1 MRLYLCTADWVLLTR
16 RLKCS
21 SFFCRE
27 PPWNLPEG
35 FAVPFDFQTSSRG
48 FLNRLYSYSLL
59 VHDIDH
65 EISLSCFGSSLLW
78 ELPAP
83 GGTAVRAVS
92 SWYLRLQCALADRHE
107 AYPPPARLGLV
118 ERGKQKRNNLRMRRA
133 KRKGRKRI
141 NQTRESGLRKMRKST
156 LGVAGGTWNTRTST
170 M

>member
-1 MRLYLCTADWVLLTR
+1 M
-16 RLKCS
+16 
-21 SFFCRE
+21 
-27 PPWNLPEG
+27 
-35 FAVPFDFQTSSRG
+35 
-48 FLNRLYSYSLL
+48 
-59 VHDIDH
+59 
-65 EISLSCFGSSLLW
+65 
-78 ELPAP
+78 
-83 GGTAVRAVS
+83 RAVS